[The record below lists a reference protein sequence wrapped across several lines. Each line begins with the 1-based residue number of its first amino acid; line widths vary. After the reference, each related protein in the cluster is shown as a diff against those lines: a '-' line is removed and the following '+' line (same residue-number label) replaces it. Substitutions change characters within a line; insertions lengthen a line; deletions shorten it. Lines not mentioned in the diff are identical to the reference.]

1 MLVYWQTELIGKQVL
16 LLVVKLGVDI
26 KDLSQVSL
34 PTVHFVF
41 VAILTIL
48 CRKERRLICCQQA
61 TKRRFANTLS
71 SISSSV
77 LLLIPETQRNHT
89 VYYTANLS
97 AMTHCD
103 Q

>member
-1 MLVYWQTELIGKQVL
+1 MLVYWQMGLIGKQVL
-16 LLVVKLGVDI
+16 LLVVKLGVGI
-26 KDLSQVSL
+26 KAVTGQFANSSLCFRRYFNDFVSK
-34 PTVHFVF
+34 
-41 VAILTIL
+41 
-48 CRKERRLICCQQA
+48 RRRLISCQQA

-77 LLLIPETQRNHT
+77 LLLIPETQGNYT

-97 AMTHCD
+97 AMIHCD